1 MDMTEYYVKKKETE
15 EMRDLVLEGLHKGN
29 HKDPDT
35 GELCPFFVSQIFSVV
50 DILQEHGY
58 HKTDN
63 ACKETLKEVITKILS
78 LIKEERDEISSFPKS
93 SFTAAS
99 QGLTGM
105 EMGLNRAISA
115 IRVVA
120 SNYGIELEN
129 N

>member
-1 MDMTEYYVKKKETE
+1 MDMAEYHAKKQETE

-58 HKTDN
+58 HKAGGT
-63 ACKETLKEVITKILS
+63 CKETLKEVLTKILS

-93 SFTAAS
+93 SFTAVS
-99 QGLTGM
+99 QGLNGM
-105 EMGLNRAISA
+105 TMGLNRAVSA

-120 SNYGIELEN
+120 SNYGIELE
-129 N
+129 